1 MSGLVTRP
9 HSLSPLFRG
18 ERVRVRGRCLLRRYW
33 LPLTPTLSSW
43 RSHAP
48 HGRGAGRG
56 RCTRALFGLIATFFP
71 YVAAIASDTT
81 PTFTVD
87 ERAAILSHGPWPQQT
102 PPDPSNR
109 VSGNPAAIALG
120 RRLFFDT
127 RLSSDQTRSCATC
140 HDPARSFADGRDRS
154 QGHERLD
161 RNAIALA
168 NLRFN
173 RWYGWSGAA
182 DSLWAQSLLRDRLA
196 TDVEISSAYRELFSA
211 RLADD
216 TPERMLVNLAKALAA
231 YQETIVTQRTAFD
244 EFRDALERDDAAGMA
259 RYPAPAQRGLK
270 IFVGKGRCTVCHF
283 GPNFSNGEFDDV
295 GVPYFAEPGRVDSGR
310 HGGIAALRDNPFNL
324 LGTYNDGA
332 DATHTRH
339 VETQHRNWGE
349 FRVPSL
355 RNVARTAP
363 YMHNGSLATLADVVR
378 HYSEVDSERLHG
390 DDGARIIRALRL
402 TPQERADLVAFL
414 DTLSSEVIWRK
425 P

>member
-1 MSGLVTRP
+1 LLGRLFVCLIVGFAP
-9 HSLSPLFRG
+9 SL
-18 ERVRVRGRCLLRRYW
+18 
-33 LPLTPTLSSW
+33 
-43 RSHAP
+43 
-48 HGRGAGRG
+48 
-56 RCTRALFGLIATFFP
+56 
-71 YVAAIASDTT
+71 AAASDA
-81 PTFTVD
+81 PTFTAE
-87 ERAAILSHGPWPQQT
+87 ERAATLSHGPWPPHM

-109 VSGNPAAIALG
+109 VSGMPAAIALG
-120 RRLFFDT
+120 RRLFFDQ

-140 HDPARSFADGRDRS
+140 HDPAKSFADGRDRS

-168 NLRFN
+168 NLRLS

-182 DSLWAQSLLRDRLA
+182 DSLWAQSLRPILDAKEFGMSAPMLRDRLA
-196 TDVEISSAYRELFSA
+196 ADAEIARIYRELFSA
-211 RLADD
+211 ELAHDL
-216 TPERMLVNLAKALAA
+216 PERTLVNLAKALAA
-231 YQETIVTQRTAFD
+231 FQETIVTPRTAFD
-244 EFRDALERDDAAGMA
+244 DFRDALERNDAAGMA
-259 RYPAPAQRGLK
+259 RYPMPAQRGLK
-270 IFVGKGRCTVCHF
+270 VFVGKGRCAVCHF

-310 HGGIAALRDNPFNL
+310 HGGIAALRDSAFNL
-324 LGTYNDGA
+324 LGPYNDGA
-332 DATHTRH
+332 DTTHTRH

-402 TPQERADLVAFL
+402 TQEERADLVAFL
-414 DTLSSEVIWRK
+414 ETLSSEVSFTR
-425 P
+425 